1 MMSPRT
7 SSAFVAGLAATA
19 GVALTLLAA
28 SQLVQSDPE
37 LLDAQRRFA
46 NLEYSEARR
55 IRATFDRLRNRPEE
69 RQHIMTIHNAVTS
82 DVDLDRRLKLLY
94 TWWETRDDAQRKVL
108 RTLSPNDWVTETQRQ
123 LSESPAKDSFL
134 LRVPGPSGPIRVSR
148 KQVDQ
153 FLQHAL
159 PSDNLPDDDKELLD
173 SVSAEDRPL
182 ASVLIIAKRM
192 VRRPSG
198 NSRFS
203 PDEDAV
209 ARTLKA
215 AMAHLLDD
223 RFPADLAGS
232 RRPAM
237 ICFSV
242 LRSVAD
248 HLTVD
253 FHRRNS
259 VGPEAIEQGFADLE
273 TPDRIR
279 HMMMDP
285 NAATHSIQGRL
296 KSQDRHTPAGQLA
309 ARLAW
314 FDRIGNELRDKS
326 RPGLV
331 RAVRQRGGLRQVRPR
346 GAVRRQTR
354 DGGVGT
360 NRTMKRRNEQ

>member
-1 MMSPRT
+1 MSLRT
-7 SSAFVAGLAATA
+7 SRVFVASLAVTA

-28 SQLVQSDPE
+28 SQFVQSDAE
-37 LLDAQRRFA
+37 LLDAQHRFA
-46 NLEYSEARR
+46 NMEYSEARR

-69 RQHIMTIHNAVTS
+69 QQHIMTIHNAVIG
-82 DVDLDRRLKLLY
+82 DVDLDRRLRLLY

-123 LSESPAKDSFL
+123 LSESPVKDRFL
-134 LRVPGPSGPIRVSR
+134 LRVPGSSGPIRVSR
-148 KQVDQ
+148 NQVDQ

-159 PSDNLPDDDKELLD
+159 PSDILRDNDKVLLD

-198 NSRFS
+198 NSRFIS
-203 PDEDAV
+203 DEDAV
-209 ARTLKA
+209 ARIFNA
-215 AMAHLLDD
+215 AMTHLLAD
-223 RFPADLAGS
+223 RFPARPADS

-237 ICFSV
+237 ICFSI
-242 LRSVAD
+242 LRSLAD
-248 HLTVD
+248 HLAVD

-259 VGPEAIEQGFADLE
+259 VKPEAIEQGFADLE

-285 NAATHSIQGRL
+285 NAAMHSIQARL

-309 ARLAW
+309 ARLAA
-314 FDRIGNELRDKS
+314 FDRIGNDLRDKH
-326 RPGLV
+326 RPGSV
-331 RAVRQRGGLRQVRPR
+331 RAVRQLGGLRQVRPR
-346 GAVRRQTR
+346 VPVRRQTR
-354 DGGVGT
+354 DGGAGT